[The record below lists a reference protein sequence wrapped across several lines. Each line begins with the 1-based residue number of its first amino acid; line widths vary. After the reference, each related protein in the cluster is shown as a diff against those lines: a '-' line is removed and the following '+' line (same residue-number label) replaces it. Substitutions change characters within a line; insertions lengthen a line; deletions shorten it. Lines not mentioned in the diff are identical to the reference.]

1 MKIKIGK
8 KGLINE
14 GDMKGWYIRVD
25 DDYKNTGG
33 FLIFYNSSPDMSSGM
48 SYDDWVEN
56 ESSLKD
62 FFEESSWTINWT
74 EE

>member
-1 MKIKIGK
+1 MKIKIGE

-33 FLIFYNSSPDMSSGM
+33 FLI
-48 SYDDWVEN
+48 
-56 ESSLKD
+56 
-62 FFEESSWTINWT
+62 I
-74 EE
+74 